1 MSNNPYQSPLP
12 TDDRQPVPSGEVHA
26 NCPGCQSVY
35 ATKVKFTLWG
45 GALGPKLFHH
55 VKCDQC
61 GTKYNGRSG
70 KSNLVPIL
78 IYNLVAGVIMFIAGF
93 AIAMTR

>member
-1 MSNNPYQSPLP
+1 MSQNPYQSPLSTEGGP
-12 TDDRQPVPSGEVHA
+12 GQPIGEVHA
-26 NCPGCQSVY
+26 QCPGCNSVY

-61 GTKYNGRSG
+61 GTKYNGRTG

-78 IYNLVAGVIMFIAGF
+78 IYNLVAAVIMFLAVF
-93 AIAMTR
+93 AFAMSR